1 MNPLSLFIDK
11 SKLKLRQRYILINK
25 DIIEAFSMLAK
36 EKNIDRTNLSTIIED
51 IFMALIHKKY
61 GEERENFSVIVNM
74 EKGEIEIYQEM
85 TVVNT
90 VMDPVIEIHI
100 DEAIK
105 EYDDLEVGDA
115 YVNILS
121 PESFGRRLINTAKQ
135 YMVQKIR
142 DIERQTV
149 FDEFSSK
156 IGEIVVG
163 NVHQIQRD
171 QIFVHAANGAEF
183 IMPKNE
189 QLPNDR
195 FRRGETI
202 RGIITNVEISSRGP
216 EIIISRS
223 DDFFLKR
230 LFEKEIPEI
239 EDEIIEVKAVKRAPG
254 DRSKIVVYSSDRR
267 VDAVGACVGMRGS
280 RIQSIV
286 RELNGEKID
295 IINWSDKPEILI
307 SRALAPAKPINL
319 YIDEER
325 PYVVAVFEDEELPIA
340 IGRNGQ
346 NIKLASS
353 VTEYTIDAVK
363 KSEYEGEQEEAL
375 YLDEIEGIAKNHIE
389 VLAKSE
395 IYTSEDFLSTTKAD
409 ILTLKGF
416 GEKTVDKI
424 TAIILEAV
432 AIHEAK
438 SVDKEDGET
447 EGSGSEESI
456 LEEVNND

>member
-1 MNPLSLFIDK
+1 M
-11 SKLKLRQRYILINK
+11 INK
-25 DIIEAFSMLAK
+25 DIIEAFSQLAK

-51 IFMALIHKKY
+51 IFMTLIYKKF
-61 GEERENFSVIVNM
+61 GEERDNFSVIVNM

-85 TVVNT
+85 TVVDD
-90 VMDPVIEIHI
+90 VKDPVIEIHV
-100 DEAIK
+100 DEAKK
-105 EYDDLEVGDA
+105 EYADLVTGDA

-121 PESFGRRLINTAKQ
+121 PEGFGRRLINTAKQ
-135 YMVQKIR
+135 HMVQKIR
-142 DIERQTV
+142 DIERQSV

-163 NVHQIQRD
+163 SVHQIQRD
-171 QIFVHAANGAEF
+171 QIFINGAGGAEF
-183 IMPKNE
+183 VLPKSQ

-195 FRRGETI
+195 FRRGETV
-202 RGIITNVEISSRGP
+202 RGIIINVELSSRGP

-223 DDFFLKR
+223 DDLFLKR

-239 EDEIIEVKAVKRAPG
+239 EDEIIEVKAVRRTPG

-267 VDAVGACVGMRGS
+267 IDAVGACVGMRGS

-319 YIDEER
+319 YIDEDR

-363 KSEYEGEQEEAL
+363 KSEYEGTTEDTL
-375 YLDEIEGIAKNHIE
+375 YLDEIEGISSRHIE
-389 VLAKSE
+389 TLGKSE
-395 IYTSEDFLSTTKAD
+395 IHTSEDFLNTERED
-409 ILTLKGF
+409 ILNLKGF
-416 GEKTVDKI
+416 GAKTVDKLTGLI
-424 TAIILEAV
+424 MEAV
-432 AIHEAK
+432 SKQQKIAEEKEANA
-438 SVDKEDGET
+438 
-447 EGSGSEESI
+447 EEAE
-456 LEEVNND
+456 LEEVENA

>member
-1 MNPLSLFIDK
+1 
-11 SKLKLRQRYILINK
+11 
-25 DIIEAFSMLAK
+25 
-36 EKNIDRTNLSTIIED
+36 
-51 IFMALIHKKY
+51 
-61 GEERENFSVIVNM
+61 M

-85 TVVNT
+85 TVVKD
-90 VMDPVIEIHI
+90 VLDPVIEIELS
-100 DEAIK
+100 EAIK

-115 YVNILS
+115 YVKILN
-121 PESFGRRLINTAKQ
+121 PEEFGRRLINTAKQ
-135 YMVQKIR
+135 HMIQKIR

-149 FDEFSSK
+149 FDEYSSK

-163 NVHQIQRD
+163 NVHQIQRE
-171 QIFVHAANGAEF
+171 QIFIHASNGAEF
-183 IMPKNE
+183 IMPKNQ

-202 RGIITNVEISSRGP
+202 RGIIENVEISSRGP
-216 EIIISRS
+216 EIILSRTN
-223 DDFFLKR
+223 DMFLKR

-239 EDEIIEVKAVKRAPG
+239 EDEIIEVKSVKRTPG

-353 VTEYTIDAVK
+353 VTGFTIDGVK
-363 KSEYEGEQEEAL
+363 KTEYEGVSEESI
-375 YLDEIEGIAKNHIE
+375 YLDEIDGIAKKYIE

-395 IYTSEDFLSTTKAD
+395 IYTSEDFLSTEQAD

-416 GEKTVDKI
+416 GVKTIEKI
-424 TAIILEAV
+424 TSLVIDANKEID
-432 AIHEAK
+432 
-438 SVDKEDGET
+438 DKNQVEQNDANDVVIKE
-447 EGSGSEESI
+447 EVIESI
-456 LEEVNND
+456 DGK

>member
-1 MNPLSLFIDK
+1 M
-11 SKLKLRQRYILINK
+11 INK
-25 DIIEAFSMLAK
+25 EIVEAFSMLAK

-51 IFMALIHKKY
+51 IFMTLIYKKY

-85 TVVNT
+85 TVVDN
-90 VMDPVIEIHI
+90 VQDPVIEIGI
-100 DEAIK
+100 EKAKK
-105 EYDDLEVGDA
+105 EYDDLEVGDD
-115 YVNILS
+115 YVNILN
-121 PESFGRRLINTAKQ
+121 PETFGRRLINTAKQ
-135 YMVQKIR
+135 HMIQKIR
-142 DIERQTV
+142 DIERQSV
-149 FDEFSSK
+149 YDEFSGK

-163 NVHQIQRD
+163 NIHQIQRE
-171 QIFVHAANGAEF
+171 QIFIHTTGGAEF
-183 IMPKNE
+183 IMPKSE

-195 FRRGETI
+195 FRRGETV
-202 RGIITNVEISSRGP
+202 RGIIAKVEISSRGP

-223 DDFFLKR
+223 DDLFLKR

-239 EDEIIEVKAVKRAPG
+239 EDEIIEVKSVRRAPG
-254 DRSKIVVYSSDRR
+254 DRSKIVVFSSDRR
-267 VDAVGACVGMRGS
+267 IDAVGACVGMRGS

-353 VTEYTIDAVK
+353 VTSYTIDAVK
-363 KSEYEGEQEEAL
+363 KSEYEKTDGINI
-375 YLDEIEGIAKNHIE
+375 YLDEIKGISAKQVEALAKN
-389 VLAKSE
+389 E
-395 IYTSEDFLSTTKAD
+395 IHTSEDFLSTERVD
-409 ILTLKGF
+409 ILSFKGF
-416 GEKTVDKI
+416 GEKTIDKI
-424 TAIILEAV
+424 SAIIIEEISKKEAETKNKELEEAV
-432 AIHEAK
+432 ESNEAD
-438 SVDKEDGET
+438 SV
-447 EGSGSEESI
+447 
-456 LEEVNND
+456 LEEVEQE